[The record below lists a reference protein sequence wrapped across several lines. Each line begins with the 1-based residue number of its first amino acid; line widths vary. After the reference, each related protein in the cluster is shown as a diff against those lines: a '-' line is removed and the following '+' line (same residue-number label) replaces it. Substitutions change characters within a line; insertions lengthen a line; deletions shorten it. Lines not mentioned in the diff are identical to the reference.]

1 MRVAVLGAGGIGGY
15 YGARLAKAGHDVV
28 FIARGAHLEA
38 MQERGLTVRT
48 PEGESTLA
56 VVAVADPRGLDPV
69 DLVLFCVKA
78 YDTESGARSI
88 VPLVASDT
96 AVLTVQNGVDNV
108 VAIASVVGTGAVL
121 AAAVYAAL
129 QIAGPGVIAR
139 TGAEA
144 RIAFGEPGGAVTA
157 RTTRIAAFER
167 SGIAYQVSPDID
179 RILWEKFLFITGVG
193 GVTALARSGIGAL
206 VSSPEGRTLLAASCD
221 EIVTVARAEGA
232 PLGPEAAR
240 AAIAQAEKLP
250 APWRS
255 SLARDLEDGRRL
267 EVGALSGAVV
277 RRGRRRGIVT
287 PVHQAITACLSVH
300 QPKTSGA

>member
-1 MRVAVLGAGGIGGY
+1 MRVAVLGAGGIGG

-48 PEGESTLA
+48 PEGESTLP

-88 VPLVASDT
+88 VPLVASGT

-108 VAIASVVGTGAVL
+108 VAIGAVL

-157 RTTRIAAFER
+157 RTTRIAAAFEQ
-167 SGIAYQVSPDID
+167 SGIAHQVSPDID
-179 RILWEKFLFITGVG
+179 R
-193 GVTALARSGIGAL
+193 
-206 VSSPEGRTLLAASCD
+206 
-221 EIVTVARAEGA
+221 
-232 PLGPEAAR
+232 
-240 AAIAQAEKLP
+240 
-250 APWRS
+250 
-255 SLARDLEDGRRL
+255 RRL
-267 EVGALSGAVV
+267 
-277 RRGRRRGIVT
+277 GIVT

-300 QPKTSGA
+300 QPKTSGS

>member
-48 PEGESTLA
+48 PEGESTLP

-96 AVLTVQNGVDNV
+96 TVLTVQNGVDNV

-144 RIAFGEPGGAVTA
+144 GEPGGAVTA
-157 RTTRIAAFER
+157 RTTRIAAAFEQ
-167 SGIAYQVSPDID
+167 SGIAHQVSPDID
-179 RILWEKFLFITGVG
+179 RVLWE
-193 GVTALARSGIGAL
+193 
-206 VSSPEGRTLLAASCD
+206 
-221 EIVTVARAEGA
+221 
-232 PLGPEAAR
+232 
-240 AAIAQAEKLP
+240 
-250 APWRS
+250 
-255 SLARDLEDGRRL
+255 
-267 EVGALSGAVV
+267 
-277 RRGRRRGIVT
+277 
-287 PVHQAITACLSVH
+287 
-300 QPKTSGA
+300 

>member
-38 MQERGLTVRT
+38 MQERGLTVLT
-48 PEGESTLA
+48 PEGEST
-56 VVAVADPRGLDPV
+56 
-69 DLVLFCVKA
+69 
-78 YDTESGARSI
+78 RSI

-96 AVLTVQNGVDNV
+96 TVLTVQNGVDNV

-121 AAAVYAAL
+121 AGAVYAAL
-129 QIAGPGVIAR
+129 QIAEPGVIAR

-157 RTTRIAAFER
+157 RTTRIAAAFEQ

-206 VSSPEGRTLLAASCD
+206 VSSPEGRALLAASC
-221 EIVTVARAEGA
+221 E
-232 PLGPEAAR
+232 
-240 AAIAQAEKLP
+240 
-250 APWRS
+250 
-255 SLARDLEDGRRL
+255 
-267 EVGALSGAVV
+267 
-277 RRGRRRGIVT
+277 
-287 PVHQAITACLSVH
+287 
-300 QPKTSGA
+300 